1 MAAISP
7 VAGPQG
13 SMNILR
19 NVTAQIGNSVAGA
32 QIDWVDIPS
41 WVRGMTIYLNLSALA
56 GTTRTLDFKLVEA
69 DPVARSDSAP
79 APINY
84 ADWDGITQLT
94 ATGFVVVEVG
104 PGLTGIADD
113 DTASYYKLNAQV
125 GGKLLGFRIATD
137 RTDGDETYTY
147 TLAVVFH
154 K

>member
-1 MAAISP
+1 MAAITP

-13 SMNILR
+13 TLNVLR
-19 NVTAQIGNSVAGA
+19 NKTAEIGNSIAGA
-32 QIDWVDIPS
+32 SVDWVDVPS
-41 WVRGMTIYLNLSALA
+41 WARAMTVYLNLSALA
-56 GTTRTLDFKLVEA
+56 GTTRTMDFKILEA

-79 APINY
+79 APANY
-84 ADWDGITQLT
+84 AEWDGITQLT
-94 ATGFVVVEVG
+94 ATGFVIVEAA

-113 DTASYYKLNAQV
+113 DTATYYKLNAQV